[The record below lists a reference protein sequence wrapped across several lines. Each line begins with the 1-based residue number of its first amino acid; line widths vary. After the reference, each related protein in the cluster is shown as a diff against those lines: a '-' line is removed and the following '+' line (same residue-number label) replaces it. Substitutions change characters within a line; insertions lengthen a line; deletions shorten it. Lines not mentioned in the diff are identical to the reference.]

1 MTWFAML
8 YVVLFPMIFC
18 HWAWFSVVSLF
29 PASVAAIG
37 TLAIPVI
44 GVLSST
50 LMLGEVLGIQEI
62 SALSI
67 VVVSVGMVLLSRPG
81 SPSKSGGRGGT

>member
-1 MTWFAML
+1 ML
-8 YVVLFPMIFC
+8 HVVLFPMIFC

-44 GVLSST
+44 GVLSSVW
-50 LMLGEVLGIQEI
+50 MLGEALGVQEI

-67 VVVSVGMVLLSRPG
+67 VVVSVGIVLFSRPA
-81 SPSKSGGRGGT
+81 SRQ